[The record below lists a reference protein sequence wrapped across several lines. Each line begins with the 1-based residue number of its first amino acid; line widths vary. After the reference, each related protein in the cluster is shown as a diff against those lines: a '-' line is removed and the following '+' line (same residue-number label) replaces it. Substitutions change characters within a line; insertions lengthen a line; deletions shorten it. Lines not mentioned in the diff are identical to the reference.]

1 MLRNVLFTIGLIS
14 SSLSFGQQVAG
25 GNSHTLFLCP
35 DGKVMSTG
43 SNIYGQLGHSN
54 NEEKRI
60 PEFIPAISDIAM
72 VAAGAY
78 HSLFLKTDG
87 TVWACGSNDFGELGN
102 GNRTSYYSPVQILNI
117 SNVVAIAAGSYHSL
131 FLKND
136 GTVWACGRNS
146 EGQLGQG
153 NTTDSWMPIQIPGL
167 TGITAIDGGSEHSL
181 FLKSDST
188 VWSCG
193 LNNSGQTGHASTLL
207 SAEIPGLKGVKSISA
222 GDYHSLF
229 LLGDGTVRACG
240 DNLFNQIGLS
250 GHENVTVQQNLG
262 LAQIKEIAAG
272 GRHSIYLKTDG
283 TAIGCGYNFFGTT
296 GSGKVSILSELDQV
310 KGVSNVSAIAATG
323 FHSFFV
329 KADKTILGCGWN
341 NSGALGNGGYI
352 HISVPVQIATI
363 CAPPQPPTVNMSDF
377 PTSVCL
383 GSNLQVSPSISGS
396 NPEFALYVDNSI
408 QVTNPKAITKN
419 SHSVFVLNDNDAI
432 IRFDFDGNVTS
443 SYPNLNISG
452 IQAFA
457 ADDSSHVYLFN
468 GDGNFYK
475 CDSTGTLLETISVLW
490 AAGSANQ
497 LVYSTPV
504 ASSLYPSNLF
514 LVDAQQ
520 SLGVTIS
527 GVNTHDSDPFNN
539 STLYQGN
546 TFPEPL
552 ATSMSIDNFYGNK
565 RALLADPT
573 NSTLHS
579 RMLYF
584 PTSGANPDFKEE
596 FLVDSASTAGMA
608 LDFINADTV
617 FNAFTVSS
625 KTTGILGF
633 GASYKNADGTVTS
646 FIDTSLT
653 SQINP
658 TQPVGIMLTPL
669 GSAFQI
675 WVADRGQNR
684 IIRAYGTSYEIKP
697 KLPQG
702 LVYNPNTGEVSGT
715 PVKASAP
722 QAYQVKLTT
731 PYGTDSSTFTFGV
744 STPSG
749 VKNAAGTG
757 SSDGQQKDGLTIK
770 YYDANNCEKLIDIA
784 DSLGGT
790 APGYTRVSQTVY
802 PVVSVIA
809 NDQLIRR
816 ATQIEAEN
824 IDTLQVNVTFYYTYD
839 DIQLYKQSTGSSI
852 SNDTASGTMQMAVLQ
867 MHELPNGGR
876 EPIIHSPITAEW
888 VSADQN
894 WKAVVPVTKFS
905 EFYAGDMSTIENFEC
920 TNDTS
925 ISMTVNASFYVWNY
939 DSLFV
944 SDVYTDTLINT
955 TGCDSVVTL
964 DLTLKPNGVHESDLA
979 SGIYIY
985 PNPSKGVF
993 NVKFAQEATEFR
1005 TVRVTNLQ
1013 GQEVYR
1019 ANLSSG
1025 STIDLSNQSNG
1036 VYFINIESEDQ
1047 RPFVMRVVKW

>member
-1 MLRNVLFTIGLIS
+1 MAIVSSCVVL
-14 SSLSFGQQVAG
+14 GQRIAG
-25 GNSHTLFLCP
+25 GEGHSLFICA
-35 DGKVMSTG
+35 DSTVLACG
-43 SNIYGQLGHSN
+43 NNASGQLGFGNFTSRRLA
-54 NEEKRI
+54 EKVAGL
-60 PEFIPAISDIAM
+60 EKVIA
-72 VAAGAY
+72 VSAG
-78 HSLFLKTDG
+78 K
-87 TVWACGSNDFGELGN
+87 N
-102 GNRTSYYSPVQILNI
+102 
-117 SNVVAIAAGSYHSL
+117 HSL

-136 GTVWACGRNS
+136 GTVWASGDNTF
-146 EGQLGQG
+146 GQCANPL
-153 NTTDSWMPIQIPGL
+153 TVSTLSVPTQISGL
-167 TGITAIDGGSEHSL
+167 SNIVEISAGDNHSL
-181 FLKSDST
+181 FLKSDGTVWACGNNSHGQLGIDSRISQST
-188 VWSCG
+188 VVQVVG
-193 LNNSGQTGHASTLL
+193 VSGIVA
-207 SAEIPGLKGVKSISA
+207 ISA
-222 GDYHSLF
+222 SNLHSLF
-229 LLGDGTVRACG
+229 LKNDGTVWTSGVEVDYQETIPYSNKPVQIPNLENVIAIATGNYFSLYLKSDGTVRG
-240 DNLFNQIGLS
+240 SGYNGVHQLGYKPGPKWMDLYSTPDRVSGLT
-250 GHENVTVQQNLG
+250 G
-262 LAQIKEIAAG
+262 IKAIAAG
-272 GRHSIYLKTDG
+272 EHHSLFLKNDG
-283 TAIGCGYNFFGTT
+283 TVLASGSNYYYQGGVGHNALAIAAVPI
-296 GSGKVSILSELDQV
+296 SGI
-310 KGVSNVSAIAATG
+310 SNVSEIYTG
-323 FHSFFV
+323 FGHSLFLKSDGTIWSCGMNISGQQGTGDSEN
-329 KADKTILGCGWN
+329 KAIPVLI
-341 NSGALGNGGYI
+341 GNRF
-352 HISVPVQIATI
+352 
-363 CAPPQPPTVNMSDF
+363 CAPPQPPTVDMSGF
-377 PTSVCL
+377 PASLCL
-383 GSNLQVSPSISGS
+383 GSNLNVSPSISGS
-396 NPEFALYVDNSI
+396 NPIATLKIDNSI
-408 QVTNPKAITKN
+408 QITNPKAMTKN
-419 SHSVFVLNDNDAI
+419 SHSVFVLTDNDAI
-432 IRFDFDGNVTS
+432 TRFDFDGNVTS
-443 SYPNLNISG
+443 SYPNLNKTG

-457 ADDSSHVYLFN
+457 ADDSSNVYLFN

-475 CDSTGTLLETISVLW
+475 CDSTGTLQETISVFW
-490 AAGSANQ
+490 ASTSASQ

-504 ASSLYPSNLF
+504 ASTLYPSNLF

-520 SLGVTIS
+520 SLGTTIS
-527 GVNTHDSDPFNN
+527 GVNTYDSDLFNN
-539 STLYQGN
+539 STLYPGN
-546 TFPEPL
+546 AFPQPQ

-579 RMLYF
+579 RILYY

-596 FLVDSASTAGMA
+596 FLVDSVATTGMA
-608 LDFINADTV
+608 FDFISADTI

-625 KTTGILGF
+625 KTTGIIGY

-653 SQINP
+653 SEINP
-658 TQPVGIMLTPL
+658 TQPVGIMITPL
-669 GSAFQI
+669 GSAFQL

-684 IIRAYGTSYEIKP
+684 IIRAYGASYEIKP
-697 KLPQG
+697 KLPEG
-702 LVYNPNTGEVSGT
+702 LVYNPNTGEVTGI
-715 PVKASAP
+715 PVKATAP
-722 QAYQVKLTT
+722 QTYQVKLAT

-744 STPSG
+744 SNPNG
-749 VKNAAGTG
+749 VKNSAGTG

-770 YYDANNCEKLIDIA
+770 YFDANNCEKLIDIA

-824 IDTLQVNVTFYYTYD
+824 IDTLQVNVSFYYTYD

-852 SNDTASGTMQMAVLQ
+852 SNDTAAGTMQMAVLQ

-905 EFYAGDMSTIENFEC
+905 EFYAGDMSTIENFDC

-925 ISMTVNASFYVWNY
+925 ISLTVNASFYVWSF

-944 SDVYTDTLINT
+944 SDVYTDTLINA

-979 SGIYIY
+979 SGIHIY

-993 NVKFAQEATEFR
+993 NIKFDKEATEIR

-1013 GQEVYR
+1013 GQEVYS
-1019 ANLSSG
+1019 AKLSSG

-1036 VYFINIESEDQ
+1036 VYFISIETEDQ